1 MRRFWILLRFELVK
15 VLARKK
21 ALLFLLALNVL
32 PIMSGLMAML
42 VYIKYQGWGLG
53 EVQFSFVVEGVKK
66 LLAGHVKLFALIS
79 PFFLALVIGDSFSGE
94 SGKGLMK
101 TLLLT
106 PVPRWQVIIAKTMA
120 VMLFLMTALAVGGVF
135 LQFSLFVARA
145 VTSGP
150 SAEGLSQMVGNSP
163 AVAEAVNQA
172 LKDRSTSL
180 QLVGAMPAL
189 RLLLIT
195 FLANLSVVGFFILFS
210 LFFESPILMAF
221 VSLIALMSMETY
233 VLIATAVKKVE
244 AMFAGP
250 VEWCFSRHL
259 SQLFDIETINGLIV
273 QTLNL
278 SSTEVYQPL
287 ISSLGWAVFFL
298 GTAMLIFQRRE
309 VFH

>member
-1 MRRFWILLRFELVK
+1 MRRFLVLLRFEMVK

-32 PIMSGLMAML
+32 PIMTGFMAML

-106 PVPRWQVIIAKTMA
+106 PVARWQVIAAKTLA
-120 VMLFLMTALAVGGVF
+120 VMLFLITALAVGGVF

-145 VTSGP
+145 VTTGP
-150 SAEGLSQMVGNSP
+150 STQGLQQMVGNSP
-163 AVAEAVNQA
+163 AVAEAMAQVM
-172 LKDRSTSL
+172 KDRSTSL

-189 RLLLIT
+189 RLLFIT

-221 VSLIALMSMETY
+221 VSLITLMSMETY
-233 VLIATAVKKVE
+233 VLIATAIRRVE
-244 AMFAGP
+244 SMFSGP

-259 SQLFDIETINGLIV
+259 SRLFDIETINGLIV
-273 QTLNL
+273 QSLHL
-278 SSTEVYQPL
+278 DSPEVYQPL
-287 ISSLGWAVFFL
+287 LSSLGWAAFFL
-298 GTAMLIFQRRE
+298 GTALLIFQRRE

>member
-120 VMLFLMTALAVGGVF
+120 VMLFLITALAVGGVF

-145 VTSGP
+145 VTSSP

-210 LFFESPILMAF
+210 L
-221 VSLIALMSMETY
+221 
-233 VLIATAVKKVE
+233 
-244 AMFAGP
+244 
-250 VEWCFSRHL
+250 
-259 SQLFDIETINGLIV
+259 
-273 QTLNL
+273 
-278 SSTEVYQPL
+278 
-287 ISSLGWAVFFL
+287 
-298 GTAMLIFQRRE
+298 
-309 VFH
+309 